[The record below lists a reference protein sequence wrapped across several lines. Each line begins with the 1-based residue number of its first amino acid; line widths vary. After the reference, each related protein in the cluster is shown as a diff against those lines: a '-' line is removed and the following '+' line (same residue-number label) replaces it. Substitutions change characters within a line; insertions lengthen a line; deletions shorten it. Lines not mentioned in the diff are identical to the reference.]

1 MKLTKKKAISKYI
14 NLLSK
19 NYPSLKEQYKINY
32 LGIFG
37 SFVRNEQKE
46 NSDLD
51 LLISFEKTPT
61 LFQFI
66 RLEQYLSN
74 LLSPWGIFEITMP
87 RVKTINNNILFSRF
101 LDNYPNAFIILRY
114 LLKL

>member
-1 MKLTKKKAISKYI
+1 MKIKLTKKKTISEYI
-14 NLLSK
+14 DILRK
-19 NYPSLKEQYKINY
+19 NYPYLKDQYKINY
-32 LGIFG
+32 FGIFG

-74 LLSPWGIFEITMP
+74 LLKIKVDLVMKDSLKPIIGKYILNEVVEI
-87 RVKTINNNILFSRF
+87 
-101 LDNYPNAFIILRY
+101 
-114 LLKL
+114 

>member
-1 MKLTKKKAISKYI
+1 MDFQNFFLNMKIKLTKKKTISEYI
-14 NLLSK
+14 DILRK
-19 NYPSLKEQYKINY
+19 NYPYLKDQYKINY
-32 LGIFG
+32 FGIFG

-74 LLSPWGIFEITMP
+74 LLKIKVDLVMKDSLKPIIGKYILNEVVEI
-87 RVKTINNNILFSRF
+87 
-101 LDNYPNAFIILRY
+101 
-114 LLKL
+114 

>member
-1 MKLTKKKAISKYI
+1 MKIKLTKKKTISEYI
-14 NLLSK
+14 DILRK
-19 NYPSLKEQYKINY
+19 NYPYLKDQYKINY
-32 LGIFG
+32 FGIFG

-74 LLSPWGIFEITMP
+74 LLNIKVDLVMKDSLKPIIGKYILNEVVEI
-87 RVKTINNNILFSRF
+87 
-101 LDNYPNAFIILRY
+101 
-114 LLKL
+114 

>member
-1 MKLTKKKAISKYI
+1 MDKKVTKKKAISKYI
-14 NLLSK
+14 KLLSK

-74 LLSPWGIFEITMP
+74 LLNIKVDLVMKESLKPYIGKHILNEVVEI
-87 RVKTINNNILFSRF
+87 
-101 LDNYPNAFIILRY
+101 
-114 LLKL
+114 